1 MPLPQ
6 QEGDHVLPCVRVYV
20 RSCVR
25 VLPVALSVVLNVM
38 VPCFFLFFCRVIGLI
53 DWYISYFLLS
63 LGCYYHGYFYYHPV
77 SMECCGASL
86 SGPCGAFT

>member
-6 QEGDHVLPCVRVYV
+6 QEGDPVIPCVRVYV
-20 RSCVR
+20 RLCVR

-38 VPCFFLFFCRVIGLI
+38 VPCNFCCVIELI
-53 DWYISYFLLS
+53 DWSITYFLLS
-63 LGCYYHGYFYYHPV
+63 PGCYYHGYFYYHPV
-77 SMECCGASL
+77 LMECCGASL